1 MLPTTI
7 YVIKT
12 IVRAIRKTGRGVAIV
27 VESYFEAQDFRRT
40 TKGKYLRMGE

>member
-1 MLPTTI
+1 MLPTAV

-12 IVRAIRKTGRGVAIV
+12 IIRAIKKTGRGMAIV
-27 VESYFEAQDFRRT
+27 AESYFEAQDFRRT

>member
-12 IVRAIRKTGRGVAIV
+12 IVRALKKTGRGVSIV
-27 VESYFEAQDFRRT
+27 IESYFEAQDFRRT
-40 TKGKYLRMGE
+40 TRGKYLRMGE